1 MATHSL
7 TCWKCAASLSALPLP
22 LSRLSECPQCRAYLH
37 CCRMCRHYDPR
48 SPDRCREER
57 AEHVRDRETAN
68 FCDWF
73 TPQARTP
80 ANGHATKADNA
91 RAGLDTLFGK
101 SDASPEPAAN
111 PLDELFGNPKKP

>member
-1 MATHSL
+1 MAAHSL
-7 TCWKCAASLSALPLP
+7 TCWKCTASLSALPLP
-22 LSRLSECPQCRAYLH
+22 LSRLSECPQCHAYLH

-73 TPQARTP
+73 TPQARVASGQAP
-80 ANGHATKADNA
+80 
-91 RAGLDTLFGK
+91 K
-101 SDASPEPAAN
+101 SDAARTHLDVLFGDTGAKADPPAN
-111 PLDELFGNPKKP
+111 PLDDLFGNSKKP

>member
-7 TCWKCAASLSALPLP
+7 TCWKCGASLSALPLP

-37 CCRMCRHYDPR
+37 CCRLCRFYDPR

-73 TPQARTP
+73 QPQPLAHRTDLTAKSAAARS
-80 ANGHATKADNA
+80 
-91 RAGLDTLFGK
+91 GLDALFGDDDQK
-101 SDASPEPAAN
+101 S
-111 PLDELFGNPKKP
+111 